1 MKERQTFDDG
11 DQLQSASPKILV
23 FDYIRFVPCVMLM
36 TPLLMLIDSFKRKGI
51 AERESIKY
59 LAENKRLET
68 LVVLILQKVLEKK
81 HYTRNSPL

>member
-1 MKERQTFDDG
+1 MKEYQTFDDG
-11 DQLQSASPKILV
+11 DLLQSASPKVLV

-59 LAENKRLET
+59 LAENKRLEMSN
-68 LVVLILQKVLEKK
+68 LGI
-81 HYTRNSPL
+81 